1 MALKS
6 SRISSLRI
14 KDFRKKALQLIRSYL
29 GTSKVFT
36 DIEIGIEYLRNVLD
50 RVQKDIEATILSND
64 YITVIGQIYSIF
76 DRTFRHYVKEKKDRG
91 KIDHYQLIILNPLHF
106 LQIK

>member
-1 MALKS
+1 MFNKIWEDVNPMDDS
-6 SRISSLRI
+6 YIFVSRPFWSHYNISE
-14 KDFRKKALQLIRSYL
+14 KKALQLIRSYL

-64 YITVIGQIYSIF
+64 YITAIGQIYSIF
-76 DRTFRHYVKEKKDRG
+76 DRTFRQYMIEKKDR
-91 KIDHYQLIILNPLHF
+91 KIE
-106 LQIK
+106 KK